1 MVFKILSFAS
11 ILLTSHVLVWAQDS
25 SDQSTEEAVWTPGR
39 ITQVTLAIVESALLT
54 LLLIYPGIM
63 DPIVNFINLNI
74 GSAGSRKRRNTRAAM
89 LEQAATIHNL
99 FLDAI
104 EHYEGLDEMLSSL

>member
-1 MVFKILSFAS
+1 MIFRILSFAS
-11 ILLTSHVLVWAQDS
+11 ILLTSHVLVWAQES
-25 SDQSTEEAVWTPGR
+25 SDQSTGAVWTPGR

-63 DPIVNFINLNI
+63 DPIVSFINQNI
-74 GSAGSRKRRNTRAAM
+74 GSAGSRKRRNARAAM
-89 LEQAATIHNL
+89 LDQAAAIHNL

-104 EHYEGLDEMLSSL
+104 DQFEGLDEMLSSL

>member
-1 MVFKILSFAS
+1 MIFRILSLAS
-11 ILLTSHVLVWAQDS
+11 ILLASLVLVAAQDS
-25 SDQSTEEAVWTPGR
+25 SEQTTGAVWTPGR
-39 ITQVTLAIVESALLT
+39 ITQVTLAIIESALLT

-74 GSAGSRKRRNTRAAM
+74 GSAGSRKRREARTAM
-89 LEQAATIHNL
+89 VEQAAAIHNL

-104 EHYEGLDEMLSSL
+104 DHYEGLDAMLSGL